1 MQRMWGKPAPAS
13 KNTMKAQSKPNAP
26 AAPLASQSTPSVA
39 VPGIKTQQA
48 KEKPSKARGGLT
60 AAVNFV
66 RKRFW
71 LAIFW
76 VVEKVRTGVGLI
88 LRLLHLNGRKK

>member
-1 MQRMWGKPAPAS
+1 MWGKPAPVA
-13 KNTMKAQSKPNAP
+13 KKTMGSQSKTN
-26 AAPLASQSTPSVA
+26 AAPTPPESQSTPAVA

-76 VVEKVRTGVGLI
+76 VVERVRTGVDFM